1 MEQLEQIIT
10 NFLLSAAY
18 DPFLFYSLIILLM
31 ALATLGLP
39 VSEEVVIISAAL
51 GAYMAAHPE
60 LYPPP
65 VNISTD
71 QLPVSTTGTAIMCF
85 LAVFITD
92 LFVYMIGF
100 LFRNTVINSNI
111 FKKTISTKR
120 KERIDLWMHKYGY
133 FASGMFRFTP
143 GLRFIGYLT
152 CGISRI
158 PIHKFIMV
166 NGSVALLVV
175 PSQVFLISIYGEQII
190 EHIEMVALIFG
201 IIVSTAII
209 TLIFTHLRKFINK
222 NPNP

>member
-1 MEQLEQIIT
+1 MEQLEQIIM
-10 NFLLSAAY
+10 NFLLTAAY
-18 DPFLFYSLIILLM
+18 DPFLFYGVIILLM

-65 VNISTD
+65 VTIATD
-71 QLPVSTTGTAIMCF
+71 QLPVSTTGTAIVCF

-92 LFVYMIGF
+92 LLVYMIGF
-100 LFRNTVINSNI
+100 VFRNTVINSTL

-120 KERIDLWMHKYGY
+120 KERIDLWMQRYGS

-158 PIHKFIMV
+158 PIYKFILV
-166 NGSVALLVV
+166 NGSVALLMV
-175 PSQVFLISIYGEQII
+175 PSQVFLISIYGEKIV

-201 IIVSTAII
+201 IIVTTAII
-209 TLIFTHLRKFINK
+209 TVIFTHLRNFIYK
-222 NPNP
+222 EK

>member
-1 MEQLEQIIT
+1 MEQLEQVIT

-18 DPFLFYSLIILLM
+18 DPFLFYGLIILLM
-31 ALATLGLP
+31 TLATLGLP

-65 VNISTD
+65 II
-71 QLPVSTTGTAIMCF
+71 QEGQMPVSTMGTAIVCF
-85 LAVFITD
+85 LAVFMTD
-92 LFVYMIGF
+92 LAVYMIGF
-100 LFRNTVINSNI
+100 LFRNTVINSNL

-120 KERIDLWMHKYGY
+120 KERIDLWMQRYGS

-158 PIHKFIMV
+158 PIHKFILV
-166 NGSVALLVV
+166 NGSVALLMV
-175 PSQVFLISIYGEQII
+175 PSQVFLISIYGEKII
-190 EHIEMVALIFG
+190 EHIEMIALVFG
-201 IIVSTAII
+201 IIMSIAII
-209 TLIFTHLRKFINK
+209 TIIFTHLRKFIYH
-222 NPNP
+222 

>member
-1 MEQLEQIIT
+1 MLEQLEQSIM
-10 NFLLSAAY
+10 NFLLTAAY
-18 DPFLFYSLIILLM
+18 DPFLFYGVIIFLM

-39 VSEEVVIISAAL
+39 VSEEMVIISAAL

-65 VNISTD
+65 ATISID
-71 QLPVSTTGTAIMCF
+71 QLPVSTTGTAIVCF

-92 LFVYMIGF
+92 LLVYMIGL
-100 LFRNTVINSNI
+100 LFRNTVINSTL

-120 KERIDLWMHKYGY
+120 KDRIDLWMQRYGS

-158 PIHKFIMV
+158 PIHKFILV
-166 NGSVALLVV
+166 NGSVALLMV
-175 PSQVFLISIYGEQII
+175 PSQVFLISIYGEKII
-190 EHIEMVALIFG
+190 EHIEMMALIFG
-201 IIVSTAII
+201 IIVTTAII
-209 TLIFTHLRKFINK
+209 TIIFTHLRNFIYK
-222 NPNP
+222 